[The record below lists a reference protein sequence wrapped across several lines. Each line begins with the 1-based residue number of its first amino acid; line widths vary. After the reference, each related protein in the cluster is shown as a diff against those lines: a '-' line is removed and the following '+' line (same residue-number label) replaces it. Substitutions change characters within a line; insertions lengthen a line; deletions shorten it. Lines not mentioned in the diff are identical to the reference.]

1 MTSLN
6 INHYDKPFCTY
17 INDNFKHSY
26 ATYPPTHA
34 YIWHI
39 KLGDPKLSH
48 SIPIFI
54 TKITIFSTISSKP
67 YYMAN
72 LISVDGRL

>member
-1 MTSLN
+1 MDEAVPVSMKCNYLTFLN
-6 INHYDKPFCTY
+6 KIPNK
-17 INDNFKHSY
+17 
-26 ATYPPTHA
+26 
-34 YIWHI
+34 
-39 KLGDPKLSH
+39 
-48 SIPIFI
+48 IPIFI